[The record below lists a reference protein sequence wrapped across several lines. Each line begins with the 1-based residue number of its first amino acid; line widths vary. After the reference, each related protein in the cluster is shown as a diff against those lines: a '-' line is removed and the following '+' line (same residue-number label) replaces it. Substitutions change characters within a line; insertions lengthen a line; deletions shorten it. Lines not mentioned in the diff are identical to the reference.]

1 MPIFR
6 SSDVCKFDNITDSMR
21 SVRFITRKDYGFYF
35 TFCEL
40 ILKIIDKM
48 IQLSITVI
56 LLLNYG
62 VY

>member
-6 SSDVCKFDNITDSMR
+6 SSDVCKFDNITYSMR
-21 SVRFITRKDYGFYF
+21 SVKFIRRRDYGFYF

-40 ILKIIDKM
+40 NLRLMDKIILLF
-48 IQLSITVI
+48 IALT

-62 VY
+62 AY